1 MNNVCTNLDEKC
13 SGCGLCE
20 SACPTG
26 AISIHL
32 KNGFF
37 RPKVGETCV
46 ECGKCL
52 RICPGNLNNDL
63 ISYQIFKYRMYGHS
77 NSTVVRKEAA
87 SGAITTE
94 LLKYM
99 LDNDVVDYV
108 ITAGIYQNDKDL
120 GYSLIDKKNSSRLY
134 KHSGSNYCPANIGRS
149 IKEIKQ
155 KEGRYVIVC
164 LPCLSRGISRLRKED
179 KVLNRR
185 IKYVIT
191 LMCNHV
197 PSYEATDYLLE
208 RYKIKNPKMIKYR
221 GNGWF
226 GNFRAYDN
234 TENGTE
240 IYSVPFSEYFGTN
253 FSEYFLQ
260 KACVNCIDHFGI
272 NSDAC
277 MGDADF
283 VKYHS
288 DCENDGETMLF
299 SNNQEIIAMIEAME
313 TKGLISVI
321 RDIEECDLEW
331 IYGPLA
337 KENRASE
344 LNTRSGARDILQEE
358 TRNRRIRQVIS
369 FFCLPKRLLLRMT
382 RSR

>member
-1 MNNVCTNLDEKC
+1 MNNVCANWDEKC
-13 SGCGLCE
+13 SGCGICE

-37 RPKVGETCV
+37 RPKVDETCV

-52 RICPGNLNNDL
+52 RICPGNLNNDV
-63 ISYQIFKYRMYGHS
+63 ISYQSFKYRIYGHS

-120 GYSLIDKKNSSRLY
+120 GYSLIDKKNSSLLY
-134 KHSGSNYCPANIGRS
+134 NHSGSNYCPANIGRS

-155 KEGRYVIVC
+155 NEGRYVIVC
-164 LPCLSRGISRLRKED
+164 LPCLSRGISKLLKED
-179 KVLNRR
+179 QVLNSR

-208 RYKIKNPKMIKYR
+208 KYKIKNPKMIKYR

-226 GNFRAYDN
+226 GNFRAYDDI
-234 TENGTE
+234 ENGTE
-240 IYSVPFSEYFGTN
+240 IFSVPFSEYFSTKY
-253 FSEYFLQ
+253 SEYFWQ

-288 DCENDGETMLF
+288 DSENDGETMVF
-299 SNNQEIIAMIEAME
+299 SNNQEIITMIEAME
-313 TKGLISVI
+313 SKGLISVF
-321 RDIEECDLEW
+321 RDIEASDLEW

-337 KENRASE
+337 KENRACE
-344 LNTRSGARDILQEE
+344 LNTRSGARKILHEE
-358 TRNRRIRQVIS
+358 MIERRIRQ
-369 FFCLPKRLLLRMT
+369 FKTFLCLPKRLLMRMI